1 MSYHHGH
8 PSGHKLAQEGRDHD
22 ESHRIAHEKALG
34 MLKKS
39 LISQQQ
45 SQAVCR
51 SDRLLMVAGKS

>member
-1 MSYHHGH
+1 MMSHTA
-8 PSGHKLAQEGRDHD
+8 SR
-22 ESHRIAHEKALG
+22 HEEALG
-34 MLKKS
+34 MLKKF